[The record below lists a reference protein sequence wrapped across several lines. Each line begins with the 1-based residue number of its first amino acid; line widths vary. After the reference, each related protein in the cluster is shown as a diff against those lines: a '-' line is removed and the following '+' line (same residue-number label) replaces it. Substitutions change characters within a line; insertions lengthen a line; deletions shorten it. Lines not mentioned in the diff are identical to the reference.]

1 MPSLNRAAIQ
11 YKGADFRGLPLLVS
25 DTGASASRAVA
36 LSELT
41 AAKTAIASDLVA
53 AKSALESAYQTAD
66 TAQSALMTSQ
76 ANTFNASIDSLGVQ
90 ISGLQQG
97 INKKS
102 AVKARFVGL
111 LSALEATSGTFGS
124 VTVASM
130 SDATEPDTALEMLD
144 SSVLLDSTT
153 ATESGI
159 YYRNSS
165 GSFVRHTGFDTAA
178 EMPASTLIYVDQG
191 TFANTFWLVAD
202 SPTSTAVNIIP
213 FGQAVNLDVAP
224 NTFLTNTANQ
234 LNATLNGD
242 YFTVTSGALTLS
254 AAFLTRVADVETEVL
269 DLQTD
274 LAAVQ
279 ASVASNSTAIAT
291 NSSAITALQSAVAG
305 KATIADVRTLFS
317 AAISKKALTS
327 GVHDSVEGTT
337 TFYANAGTSGYAFS
351 FVALNSVAAPYE
363 LQSPPTVTREANP
376 TGGIPALKIVLDF
389 PSQIPDNDYEVVVVV
404 TDVTTLT

>member
-1 MPSLNRAAIQ
+1 MKKQ
-11 YKGADFRGLPLLVS
+11 YVGLDARDVDLLVKS
-25 DTGASASRAVA
+25 AGANAARAVA

-41 AAKTAIASDLVA
+41 AAKTTIASDLVA
-53 AKSALESAYQTAD
+53 AKTALESAYQTAD

-76 ANTFNASIDSLGVQ
+76 ANTFNASLDSLGVQ
-90 ISGLQQG
+90 INGLQQG
-97 INKKS
+97 INKKA

-111 LSALEATSGTFGS
+111 LSALQATSGTFGS

-165 GSFVRHTGFDTAA
+165 GSFVPHTAFDTAA

-213 FGQAVNLDVAP
+213 FGQAVTLDVAP

-242 YFTVTSGALTLS
+242 YFTVTSGTLTLS

-317 AAISKKALTS
+317 AAIKPLTLTGGVYDS
-327 GVHDSVEGTT
+327 GENTT
-337 TFYANAGTSGYAFS
+337 TFYADAGTSGYAFR
-351 FVALNSVAAPYE
+351 FGGLFAIATPFD
-363 LQSPPTVTREANP
+363 LQSDPDVTRVANP
-376 TGGIPALKIVLDF
+376 TGGAPALKVVLQAAT
-389 PSQIPDNDYEVVVVV
+389 QIADGAYEALVLV

>member
-1 MPSLNRAAIQ
+1 MKKQ
-11 YKGADFRGLPLLVS
+11 YVGLDARNVDLLVKS
-25 DTGASASRAVA
+25 TGTNTARAVA

-41 AAKTAIASDLVA
+41 AAKT
-53 AKSALESAYQTAD
+53 ALESAYQTAD

-76 ANTFNASIDSLGVQ
+76 ANTFNASIASLGQQ
-90 ISGLQQG
+90 INGLQQG
-97 INKKS
+97 INKKA
-102 AVKARFVGL
+102 AVKVRFVGL
-111 LSALEATSGTFGS
+111 FSDLQATNGIFGS
-124 VTVASM
+124 ATVNSM
-130 SDATEPDTALEMLD
+130 TVPSEPDTALEMLD
-144 SSVLLDSTT
+144 CSVLLESTT
-153 ATESGI
+153 ANESGI
-159 YYRNSS
+159 YYRDSS
-165 GSFVRHTGFDTAA
+165 GSFVRHTAFDTAA

-213 FGQAVNLDVAP
+213 FGQAVTLDVAP

-242 YFTVTSGALTLS
+242 YFTVTSGTLTLS
-254 AAFLTRVADVETEVL
+254 AAFLTRVADVESEVL

-279 ASVASNSTAIAT
+279 ASVAT

-317 AAISKKALTS
+317 AAIKVSTLTGGVYNS
-327 GVHDSVEGTT
+327 GENTT
-337 TFYANAGTSGYAFS
+337 TFYANAGTSGFAFR
-351 FVALNSVAAPYE
+351 FGGLFAIDAPFD
-363 LQSPPTVTREANP
+363 LQSDPDVTRVANP
-376 TGGIPALKIVLDF
+376 AGGAPALKVVLQAAT
-389 PSQIPDNDYEVVVVV
+389 QITDGAYEALVLV